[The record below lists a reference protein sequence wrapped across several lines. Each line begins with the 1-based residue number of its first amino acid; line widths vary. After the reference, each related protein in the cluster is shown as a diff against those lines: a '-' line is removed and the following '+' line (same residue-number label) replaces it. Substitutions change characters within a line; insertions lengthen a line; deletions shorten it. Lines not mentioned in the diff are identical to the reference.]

1 MKKNEK
7 SKTKLS
13 IALIHCDLIK
23 KIKLK
28 QTDITVDLSTF
39 FLLNNL

>member
-1 MKKNEK
+1 MKIKNEKNEKIKKKKHKIKKNKK

-23 KIKLK
+23 KIKL
-28 QTDITVDLSTF
+28 
-39 FLLNNL
+39 